1 MPPFSKGVS
10 RLPVVLAAL
19 AACCLVPPETLA
31 LGPNLCLWRHLF
43 HLSACPACGSIRAL
57 TTFFHGQFSRALS
70 FNPNV
75 VITAPG
81 VLVLVVADL
90 GRLLRK
96 APASILSNLRSWK
109 GLNRVRKVE

>member
-1 MPPFSKGVS
+1 MPKFSTGIP
-10 RLPVVLAAL
+10 RLAVLLL
-19 AACCLVPPETLA
+19 AVATFSLVAPETLA

-57 TTFFHGQFSRALS
+57 VAFFHGQFSRALS

-81 VLVLVVADL
+81 ILVLLVADL